1 MRVIAGKYRGR
12 VINIPKDDRIRP
24 TMDRIKETVFN
35 VIQGYVEGARVLDL
49 FAGTGNL
56 GIEALSRG
64 ANEVVFVDNHPDSI
78 SLINKNLSKM
88 EGNIKVVKADYS
100 LFLQSQR
107 DPFDVIFI
115 DAPYHCEL
123 GPRAVR
129 YVIEND
135 LLEED
140 GVLCFEHDAKELFK
154 LELPGTYVNKEK
166 VMGNVTFNFI
176 YKVSVGIMTGSFD
189 PFTRG
194 HLAILEGALEHFD
207 KVYVACL
214 VNPEKTYLFT
224 PDERVQIIQKSLLEL
239 GKKAKRVEVI
249 FSEKDAA
256 VVYNEMRAKALIR
269 AIRNEKDAAY
279 EKEMEKYNL
288 EHGGAKTMF
297 IDVPEPMKKFSSTEC
312 RENIEKG
319 NYDGIVHSAI
329 ETIKEIMERK

>member
-35 VIQGYVEGARVLDL
+35 IIQGYIEGAKVLDL

-64 ANEVVFVDNHPDSI
+64 ASEVIFVDNHPDSI
-78 SLINKNLSKM
+78 ALINKNLEKM
-88 EGNIKVVKADYS
+88 EGNIKVIKSDYS
-100 LFLQSQR
+100 LFLQSTKEKY
-107 DPFDVIFI
+107 DIIFV

-123 GPRAVR
+123 GPRAAR
-129 YVIEND
+129 YIIEND
-135 LLEED
+135 LLEDD
-140 GVLCFEHDAKELFK
+140 GVLCFEHDSNERAIIN
-154 LELPGTYVNKEK
+154 LPGNYILKEK
-166 VMGNVTFNFI
+166 VMGTITFDFY

-194 HLAILEGALEHFD
+194 HLGILEGALEQFD

-214 VNPEKTYLFT
+214 VNPEKSYMFT
-224 PDERVQIIQKSLLEL
+224 PNERIEIIQSSLLEV

-249 FSEKDAA
+249 YSEKDA
-256 VVYNEMRAKALIR
+256 VDVYKEYNANALIR
-269 AIRNEKDAAY
+269 AIRDEKDLAY

-288 EHGGAKTMF
+288 EHGDAKTVF
-297 IDVPEPMKKFSSTEC
+297 IDVPKPLLKYSSADCRNNIKKG
-312 RENIEKG
+312 I
-319 NYDGIVHSAI
+319 YDGIVPSAI
-329 ETIKEIMERK
+329 ETIKKIMEMK

>member
-35 VIQGYVEGARVLDL
+35 IIQGYLEGARVLDL

-64 ANEVVFVDNHPDSI
+64 ASEVVFVDNHPDSI

-140 GVLCFEHDAKELFK
+140 GVLCFEHDAKEK
-154 LELPGTYVNKEK
+154 LNINLPGNYVNKEK

-214 VNPEKTYLFT
+214 INPEKKYLFS
-224 PDERVQIIQKSLLEL
+224 PDERVQIIEKSLLEL

-249 FSEKDAA
+249 FSEKDA
-256 VVYNEMRAKALIR
+256 VEVYNELRAKALIR
-269 AIRNEKDAAY
+269 AIRNEKDEAY

-288 EHGGAKTMF
+288 EHGGAKTVF
-297 IDVPEPMKKFSSTEC
+297 IDVPEPMKKFSSTES
-312 RENIEKG
+312 RENIQKG
-319 NYDGIVHSAI
+319 IYDGIVHSAI

>member
-1 MRVIAGKYRGR
+1 MRVISGKYRGR

-35 VIQGYVEGARVLDL
+35 VIQGYIEGARVLDL

-56 GIEALSRG
+56 GIEANSRY
-64 ANEVVFVDNHPDSI
+64 AKEVVFVDNHPDSI
-78 SLINKNLSKM
+78 NLINKNLYNM
-88 EGNIKVVKADYS
+88 EGNISVVKSDY
-100 LFLQSQR
+100 LLYLQSVTK
-107 DPFDVIFI
+107 PFDVIFV
-115 DAPYHCEL
+115 DAPYHCLL
-123 GPRAVR
+123 GERAVKCI
-129 YVIEND
+129 IEKD
-135 LLEED
+135 ILAEG
-140 GVLCFEHDAKELFK
+140 GVLCYEHDTKEK
-154 LELPGTYVNKEK
+154 LSITLPANYVNKEK
-166 VMGNVTFNFI
+166 EMGNVSFNFI
-176 YKVSVGIMTGSFD
+176 YKVNVGIVTGSFD

-269 AIRNEKDAAY
+269 AIRNEKDENY

-319 NYDGIVHSAI
+319 NYEGIVHSAI
-329 ETIKEIMERK
+329 ETIKKIMERK